1 MKTLIRLKPYIIVN
15 VLCLL
20 TGTVGKARAC
30 AGIGCVGKEEAGR
43 ERVVLLALDA
53 IGEDAV
59 AEFVVLLPVA
69 FCCIWPIFPRSR
81 FCNR

>member
-1 MKTLIRLKPYIIVN
+1 MKTLFLNNKLKPYIIVIIH
-15 VLCLL
+15 CLL
-20 TGTVGKARAC
+20 TGTVGKAKAC

-69 FCCIWPIFPRSR
+69 FCCI
-81 FCNR
+81 